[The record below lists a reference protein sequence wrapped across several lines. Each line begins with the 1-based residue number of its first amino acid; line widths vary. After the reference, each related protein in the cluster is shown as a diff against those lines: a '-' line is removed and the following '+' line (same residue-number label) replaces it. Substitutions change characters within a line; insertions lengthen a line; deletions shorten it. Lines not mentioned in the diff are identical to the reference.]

1 MKETCAE
8 SIFMAC
14 GDMVVLKFYKT
25 IKNSNQTRRNSYHR
39 NTKVHMMKFQGIVLV
54 IDDRSALR
62 YLMSVENNHFPCRNI
77 VQCDGT
83 QKKIQKNTAHRDSR
97 IDRKNLRRIRGTA
110 EYAYLMHVLRR
121 KSIFRTLIEEVLMTE
136 HAFK

>member
-1 MKETCAE
+1 MKESCGGRDN
-8 SIFMAC
+8 MAC
-14 GDMVVLKFYKT
+14 GDMVVLKFYET

-39 NTKVHMMKFQGIVLV
+39 NTKVHMMRFQGIVLV

-83 QKKIQKNTAHRDSR
+83 PKKSTKNTAHRDSK
-97 IDRKNLRRIRGTA
+97 IDRKNL
-110 EYAYLMHVLRR
+110 
-121 KSIFRTLIEEVLMTE
+121 
-136 HAFK
+136 